1 MENKVIFV
9 EGLNV
14 FTPNENAPDFVKAS
28 MVINKE
34 KFITWL
40 QTNGQYLSDGKYGTE
55 LRLQIKES
63 KQGKLYASVDT
74 YKPKT
79 NSTVEEKLVALETED
94 DLPF

>member
-1 MENKVIFV
+1 MENTVIFV

-28 MVINKE
+28 MVLNKE
-34 KFITWL
+34 KLITWL
-40 QTNGQYLSDGKYGTE
+40 QNNKQYLSDGKYGEE

-79 NSTVEEKLVALETED
+79 NATVEDKLIALETES